1 MLGLGRLIGLAV
13 VTVVAA
19 TNLAAA
25 ETVAE
30 FYAGKT
36 FTIVVGSDVG
46 GGYDTNARLLSRHI
60 GKFIPGNPT
69 VIVQNRPGAGSITA
83 ANYIYNTAP
92 KDGTVIGMVQRG
104 IPLFKLTGQPGVQYD
119 PEKYTWIGNM
129 SSETGVVMV
138 WHTSPI
144 TKTEELFTTELVV
157 GGSGSGAEN
166 ETGPRL
172 LNAILGTKFKIISG
186 YKSQTEALLAMER
199 GEIAGIGS
207 MSWPTLKTAK
217 GEELKSG
224 KVKVLMQS
232 GLKRDKDLPNVPLES
247 GAGEDR
253 CRPPG
258 AGVLFHA
265 EHHRAPDHGAAGR
278 ARGPR
283 RCLARRCRRH
293 GPGQGLQGRRG
304 QDRDSIPTRSAARK
318 CSALSKSSCKTPAD
332 VVKRVG
338 DATNPNA
345 K

>member
-1 MLGLGRLIGLAV
+1 MGRLVGLVALA
-13 VTVVAA
+13 VAA
-19 TNLAAA
+19 TMNIAAA

-83 ANYIYNTAP
+83 ANYIYNAAP
-92 KDGTVIGMVQRG
+92 KDGTTIGMVQRG
-104 IPLFKLTGQPGVQYD
+104 IPLFKLTNQPGVQYD

-129 SSETGVVMV
+129 SSEVGVSMV
-138 WHTSPI
+138 WHTSPAQ
-144 TKTEELFTTELVV
+144 KTEDLFTQEIVV

-172 LNAILGTKFKIISG
+172 LNAVLGTKFKVIGG

-199 GEIAGIGS
+199 GELAGIGS
-207 MSWPTLKTAK
+207 MSWPSVKTSKA
-217 GEELKSG
+217 EELKSG
-224 KVKVLMQS
+224 KVRILMQN
-232 GLKRDKDLPNVPLES
+232 GLKRDKDLPNVPLSLEL
-247 GAGEDR
+247 AKTDADR
-253 CRPPG
+253 QALEFYFTQNTIARPIMAPPG
-258 AGVLFHA
+258 VPADRVAAL
-265 EHHRAPDHGAAGR
+265 RAAVMAMAKDQAFKDDAAK
-278 ARGPR
+278 
-283 RCLARRCRRH
+283 L
-293 GPGQGLQGRRG
+293 GL
-304 QDRDSIPTRSAARK
+304 DSDPIGGEEVQRIVEK
-318 CSALSKSSCKTPAD
+318 LVKTPAD
-332 VVKRVG
+332 VVKRVS

>member
-1 MLGLGRLIGLAV
+1 MTGKGLQFALAL
-13 VTVVAA
+13 
-19 TNLAAA
+19 LAAA
-25 ETVAE
+25 ITLNPAAAESVAE

-144 TKTEELFTTELVV
+144 SKTEELFTTELVV

-172 LNAILGTKFKIISG
+172 LNTILGTKFKIISG

-207 MSWPTLKTAK
+207 MSWPTLKTSK
-217 GEELKSG
+217 GAEVKSG
-224 KVKVLMQS
+224 KVKVLLQS
-232 GLKRDKDLPNVPLES
+232 GLKRDKDLPNVPLS
-247 GAGEDR
+247 LDLAKTDADR
-253 CRPPG
+253 QALEFYFTQNTIARPIMAPPG
-258 AGVLFHA
+258 VPADRVAAL
-265 EHHRAPDHGAAGR
+265 RAAVVAM
-278 ARGPR
+278 
-283 RCLARRCRRH
+283 
-293 GPGQGLQGRRG
+293 G
-304 QDRDSIPTRSAARK
+304 QDKDFREDAAKIGLDSDPVGGEEVQRIVEK
-318 CSALSKSSCKTPAD
+318 LVKTPPD